1 MITIKYEDFSANYD
15 LFVKLCEITSEPV
28 KLIKDG
34 KSSLLIMNAE
44 AYERRKKM
52 LDLREK
58 ILNAGEEASVNNSS
72 KEVKAVTL
80 KELEKY
86 LSEIK

>member
-1 MITIKYEDFSANYD
+1 MISIKYDDFSANYD

-34 KSSLLIMNAE
+34 KSSMLIMNTE

-58 ILNAGEEASVNNSS
+58 ILNASEECLDKNDS
-72 KEVKAVTL
+72 KEINAVTL

-86 LSEIK
+86 LSEIE

>member
-1 MITIKYEDFSANYD
+1 MISIKYDDFSANYE

-34 KSSLLIMNAE
+34 KSSLLIMNAD

-58 ILNAGEEASVNNSS
+58 ILNAGEEGSNNSND
-72 KEVKAVTL
+72 KQIKAVTL

-86 LSEIK
+86 LSEIE

>member
-1 MITIKYEDFSANYD
+1 MISIKYDDFSANYE

-34 KSSLLIMNAE
+34 KSSLLIMNAD

-52 LDLREK
+52 LDLRER
-58 ILNAGEEASVNNSS
+58 ILNAGEEGSNNSND
-72 KEVKAVTL
+72 KQIKAVTL

-86 LSEIK
+86 LSEIE

>member
-86 LSEIK
+86 LSEIE